1 MADRIGNYFSVRG
14 AFGLSGS
21 IDLICFV
28 LLSSCCFTT
37 ERGAR

>member
-1 MADRIGNYFSVRG
+1 MADRIGNYFSARG

-28 LLSSCCFTT
+28 LAILVLFYDGK
-37 ERGAR
+37 GAR